1 MEKGGMIMLTDMH
14 IVFIILLG
22 TTICFLIPRFRADLV
37 AICSLLVLLLLNLVT
52 VPEAFAGFS
61 NSVVIMIAA
70 LFVVGEGVFQSGLA
84 QKAGNLLV
92 RWTGNSE
99 LKMTIFMIV
108 LVALL
113 SGFMSNT
120 GTVAILLP
128 IVVSLCRQM
137 MIHPGKLLMPLAFAS
152 SMGGALTLIGT
163 APNLIA
169 SQSLVEYGY
178 AGLSFFSFTPIGLII
193 LLAGTIFLWFVGRRW
208 LDKPLEK
215 NTAAYNAF
223 DVEELLEQYSIKPL
237 IHKISI
243 PKTHQL
249 IGKTL
254 RELQWPSKYDVTI
267 LDIIKEEEQP
277 RFLLPAGSVQ
287 QRTPAGPNDVLEAQ
301 DMLILYATE
310 NAVQKLMHEQELDI
324 TSVVAMENV
333 SLDESQIAEVILTPQ
348 SQLIN
353 QSLKDINFRDKYG
366 LTVLAIKHLYREPR
380 RPKADEKLVYGDAL
394 LVHGEWKSI
403 DMLSREKNNTVVLKH
418 AEKATAQA
426 GSPLRA
432 WTAGIILLG
441 MLATMVFEWLP
452 AVVAVV
458 IAAVL
463 MLLTGT
469 IRQTDQAY
477 RSINWQTVILIACM
491 LPMATALEKTGGV
504 SFMSEGLITMLGA
517 IGPLAV
523 LAGLYL
529 ITSVFSQFI
538 SNTATAVLLFPVA
551 ILTAEQLGVS
561 PIPMVMG
568 VAFAASM
575 AFATPVATPPNA
587 MVMAAGKYTFF
598 DFVRVG
604 VPLQLVIAII
614 AVMLLPLVFPF

>member
-1 MEKGGMIMLTDMH
+1 MLTDMH